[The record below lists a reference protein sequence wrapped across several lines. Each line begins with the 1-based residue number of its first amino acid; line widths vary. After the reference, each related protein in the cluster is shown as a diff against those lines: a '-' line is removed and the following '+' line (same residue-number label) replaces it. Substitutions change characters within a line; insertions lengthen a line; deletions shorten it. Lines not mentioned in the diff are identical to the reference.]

1 MSNTRNS
8 PADAVC
14 SALSEARMS
23 TYRNALRSAA
33 PSYEAALEL
42 YAWNTAVSAAFLTPL
57 HICEVVVRNAV
68 ADALVS
74 TYGERWPWSPA
85 FLRSLPDP
93 KHVYS
98 PRRDLVNATRSTRS
112 TGKAIP
118 ELNFIFWQNMF
129 TSRHD
134 ERIWNAHLLDIL
146 PGLDPQTPTSISRES
161 VYNDLQQIRLL
172 RNRIAH
178 HEPIFRRNLGDDY
191 SKVLTLIRYRCP
203 ITADWLEHN
212 QQVTTALTSRPATEA

>member
-1 MSNTRNS
+1 
-8 PADAVC
+8 
-14 SALSEARMS
+14 MS

-212 QQVTTALTSRPATEA
+212 QQVTTVLTSRPATEA